1 VDASVNLA
9 TERAHVTF
17 DAGRTS
23 PLLIARAVAEA
34 GYEVRTE
41 EVTMTVGGMTCAS
54 CVGRVE
60 RALAAVPGVTEARVN
75 LATERAS
82 VRVAAGTATAD
93 DLRAAIEGAGYDVI
107 DTPQGASRADA
118 ERDAREQD
126 QTALRRRLLISA
138 ALTLPIVLLDMG
150 AMVIPGAMDWLN
162 GWMPVQA
169 RWLLFFA
176 LGTAIQFGPGLR
188 FYRTGWAALRHGS
201 PDMNTLVALGTTA
214 AWGYSV
220 VATFLPGVLPQ
231 GAVHVYYE
239 AAAVVITLILLGK
252 YLEAVAKGRTSEALG
267 ALTALRP
274 ATARVV
280 RGGEEAEVPVDA
292 VEVGDMVRI
301 RPGESIPVDGVVH
314 EGASYVDES
323 LVTGEP
329 VAVSKAPGE
338 RVVGGTVNQSGSLLV
353 RVDQVGE
360 GTVLSQIMRLVE
372 EAQASRP
379 AIQAAAD
386 RVVAY
391 FVPAVLVLAALT
403 FVVWMLVGP
412 DPAVTYALVAAVSVL
427 IIACPCAMG
436 LATPVSV
443 MVGTGKAAQMG
454 VLFRRGEALQTL
466 SEVTTVALDKTGT
479 LTQGKPTLTD
489 LITADGATPEGDA
502 LLALIASV
510 ERPSEHPIARAL
522 VEAAEAKALDV
533 PAVTGFE
540 SIAGMGVL
548 GHAGGHAVS
557 VGADRFMTSL
567 GLDVSPFAAEAAR
580 LGDEGKT
587 PLYAAVGGSLAAVL
601 AVSDPLKA
609 DTPAA
614 IDALHRQGLRVAM
627 ITGDNER
634 TARAVARRLGIDD
647 VYAEVLP
654 GQKAET
660 VQQMQRA
667 AQVAFVGDG
676 VNDAPALAQADVGI
690 AIGTGTDVAVESAD
704 VVLMA
709 GSLTALVD
717 ARALSSATLGNIRQN
732 LFWAFGYNVLLIPVA
747 AGVLFPVWGVLL
759 SPMLGAAAMGLSSLF
774 VLGNALRLRRWTAPM
789 R

>member
-1 VDASVNLA
+1 
-9 TERAHVTF
+9 
-17 DAGRTS
+17 
-23 PLLIARAVAEA
+23 
-34 GYEVRTE
+34 VRTE
-41 EVTMTVGGMTCAS
+41 DVTLAVGGMTCAS

-60 RALAAVPGVTEARVN
+60 RALSAVPGVTEARVN

-82 VRVAAGTATAD
+82 VRVTAGAATAA
-93 DLRAAIEGAGYDVI
+93 DLRAAVEGAGYDVV
-107 DTPQGASRADA
+107 DAPEGATRADA
-118 ERDAREQD
+118 EREAREHD
-126 QTALRRRLLISA
+126 RKGLRRRLIVSA
-138 ALTLPIVLLDMG
+138 ILALPIVLLDMG
-150 AMVIPGAMDWLN
+150 AMTIPGMGEWLG
-162 GWMPVQA
+162 GWLPMQT

-188 FYRTGWAALRHGS
+188 FYRTGWAAARHGS

-220 VATFLPGVLPQ
+220 VATFAPGVLPD

-267 ALTALRP
+267 ALTKLRP
-274 ATARVV
+274 STARVV
-280 RGGEEAEVPVDA
+280 RGGEE
-292 VEVGDMVRI
+292 VEVAVGDVAVGDVVRV
-301 RPGESIPVDGVVH
+301 RPGESVPVDGIVR
-314 EGASYVDES
+314 EGTSYVDES

-329 VAVSKAPGE
+329 VAVGKEPGA

-353 RVDQVGE
+353 TVDRVGE

-372 EAQASRP
+372 EAQTSRP

-386 RVVAY
+386 RVVAL

-403 FVVWMLVGP
+403 AGVWLAVGP
-412 DPAVTYALVAAVSVL
+412 DPAVTYALVAMVSVL

-454 VLFRRGEALQTL
+454 VLFRKGEALQTL
-466 SEVTTVALDKTGT
+466 SEVGTVALDKTGT

-489 LITADGATPEGDA
+489 LILADGAVGTGDD

-510 ERPSEHPIARAL
+510 EGPSEHPVARAL
-522 VEAAEAKALDV
+522 VEAAAQRGADAGPV
-533 PAVTGFE
+533 ADFE
-540 SIAGMGVL
+540 SVAGMGVR
-548 GHAGGHAVS
+548 GRANGRAVS
-557 VGADRFMTSL
+557 IGADRFMTSL
-567 GLDVSPFAAEAAR
+567 GLDVSPFANDAER
-580 LGDEGKT
+580 LADEGKT
-587 PLYAAVGGSLAAVL
+587 PLYTAIDGTLAAVL
-601 AVSDPLKA
+601 AVSDPIKP
-609 DTPAA
+609 DTPAVIA
-614 IDALHRQGLRVAM
+614 ALHRQGLRVAM
-627 ITGDNER
+627 VTGDNAG
-634 TARAVARRLGIDD
+634 TAQAIARSLGIDE
-647 VYAEVLP
+647 VHAEVLP

-660 VQQMQRA
+660 VRRMQQQGR
-667 AQVAFVGDG
+667 VAFVGDG
-676 VNDAPALAQADVGI
+676 VNDAPALAQADVGV

-732 LFWAFGYNVLLIPVA
+732 LFWAFGYNVILIPVA

-774 VLGNALRLRRWTAPM
+774 VLGNALRLRRWTAPT
-789 R
+789 